1 MLTTTILACMLSA
14 FANPV
19 GYYRQPAIHADTIVF
34 VSEGDLWK
42 VSASGGVASRLTSHP
57 GDESSPKISPDGKH
71 VAFVGSYEGP
81 AEIYVMPLQGGA
93 PKRLTFD
100 ASRANVV
107 GWKGGRILATTQR
120 FSTLPSTQL
129 TLIDPDNCAR
139 ELVPLA
145 QASDG
150 VFDDSGRNLFFTRL
164 PFQGSHTKRY
174 KGGTVQQLWRLSDGE
189 PEAKALTADFPGTST
204 SPMWWQGR
212 VYFAS
217 DRDGTMEIWSMTADG
232 DDLKQHTTHD
242 WIDVK
247 SPSLSAGRITFQL
260 GADIHLLDL
269 TSGEEKPLAITL
281 DSDFDQTREN
291 WVEKPFDYL
300 SAAHP
305 SPDGKHV
312 VMTVR
317 GQIFVA
323 PRDQGR
329 LVELTRSG
337 GVRYRD
343 AKFMPDGKGIL
354 ALSDESGEVELW
366 TLSLKGD
373 ARTQLTKD
381 ASVLRWEGV
390 PSPDGRYIAHHD
402 KNQEL
407 RLLDT
412 KDNSERTLDS
422 DAYDNI
428 SGVTWSADSRYLA
441 YVNHADNLN
450 AYIRIF
456 DTVSGRIVNA
466 TSDRFVS
473 FSPAFSPDGEWL
485 YFLSERT
492 FNSSVD
498 SPWGYNAPEPYF
510 DKRTKIYALALRPG
524 LRFPFA
530 ATDELFVEGDA
541 KKDTAAKE
549 ANPTSEP
556 AAPDAAPAETKE
568 SVSAIEFEGLAT
580 RLFEIPVPAGN
591 YDRLR
596 VAEKRLFFL
605 SNSADSS
612 ELRVVDIARK
622 DVEAK
627 TLVPDCRGFE
637 VSSDRKSL
645 LIRKR
650 DSLHLIDASASA
662 PASLDKAKID
672 LSGWSFPIVPREEW
686 RQMFRES
693 WRLMR
698 DYFYDRDMHGVDWKA
713 MLARYEPLVDRV
725 ATRAELSDLISQMV
739 GELSALHHF
748 VRGGDL
754 RSGPDNIRPGTLG
767 GVLVRDDA
775 AGGFRIDHI
784 YQSDPDEP
792 GRVSPLSKPLVQ
804 ARVGDVITAINNR
817 PALSVE
823 DPSVILRNQISK
835 QVLLRLKSADG
846 SEREVVTVPISP
858 EDESELRYHEWE
870 YTRRLRVES
879 SDSDIGYLHLRAMGS
894 ENIAEFAKGFYPV
907 FHRKGL
913 IIDVRHNRGGNIDSW
928 ILSRLLRKAW
938 FYWQPRVGK
947 PYWNMQYAFR
957 GHVVVLCDER
967 TASDG
972 EAFAE
977 GVRRLNIGKVIGTRT
992 WGGEVWLSSSNFLV
1006 DGGIATA
1013 SEIGVYGP
1021 EGVWLIEGHGVDPD
1035 IVVDN
1040 TPKRTFEGADA
1051 QLDAAIAYLKRK
1063 IADEPVDVP
1072 AAPDHPDKSHS
1083 PK

>member
-1 MLTTTILACMLSA
+1 MLTTTILACALSA
-14 FANPV
+14 LANPV
-19 GYYRQPAIHADTIVF
+19 GYYRQPTMHADTIVF

-42 VSASGGVASRLTSHP
+42 VPAGGGVASRLTSHP
-57 GDESSPKISPDGKH
+57 GDESSPKISPDGKQ
-71 VAFVGSYEGP
+71 VAFVGTYEGP

-107 GWKGGRILATTQR
+107 GWKGDRILATTQR
-120 FSTLPSTQL
+120 YSTLPSTQL
-129 TLIDPDNCAR
+129 TMIDPANCSR
-139 ELVPLA
+139 EIVPLA

-150 VFDDSGRNLFFTRL
+150 VFDDAGTTLFFTRL

-174 KGGTVQQLWRLSDGE
+174 KGGTAQQLWRLTEGE
-189 PEAKALTADFPGTST
+189 TEATALTVDFPGTSAA
-204 SPMWWQGR
+204 PMWWRSR

-217 DRDGTMEIWSMTADG
+217 DRDGTMEIWSMNADG
-232 DDLKQHTTHD
+232 QDLTQHTRHD
-242 WIDVK
+242 WLDVK
-247 SPSLSAGRITFQL
+247 SPSLSEGRIAFQL
-260 GADIHLLDL
+260 GADIHVLDIA
-269 TSGEEKPLAITL
+269 TGVETPLHITL

-291 WVEKPFDYL
+291 WVEKPFEFL
-300 SAAHP
+300 SAANP

-317 GQIFVA
+317 GQIFIA

-329 LVELTRSG
+329 LIELTRSG
-337 GVRYRD
+337 GVRYRN
-343 AKFMPDGKGIL
+343 AKFMPDGKSIL
-354 ALSDESGEVELW
+354 ALSDESGEIELW
-366 TLSLKGD
+366 KLSPKGD
-373 ARTQLTKD
+373 DRTQLTKD
-381 ASVLRWEGV
+381 ATVLRWEGV

-412 KDNSERTLDS
+412 KDSTEKKIDF
-422 DAYDNI
+422 DAYENI
-428 SGVTWSADSRYLA
+428 SGITWSADSRYLA
-441 YVNHADNLN
+441 YVSHADNLN

-456 DTVSGRIVNA
+456 DTVTGQLANA
-466 TSDRFVS
+466 TTDRFVS
-473 FSPAFSPDGEWL
+473 FSPAFSPDGDWL

-492 FNSSVD
+492 FNSTVD

-510 DKRTKIYALALRPG
+510 DKRTKIYALALRTG

-530 ATDELFVEGDA
+530 PADELFAEVDSKKETPS
-541 KKDTAAKE
+541 KDTQPKADTSSENAA
-549 ANPTSEP
+549 AAPAEP
-556 AAPDAAPAETKE
+556 AAP
-568 SVSAIEFEGLAT
+568 SIEFEGLAS
-580 RLFEIPVPAGN
+580 RLFEVPVSAGN
-591 YDRLR
+591 LDRLS
-596 VAEKRLFFL
+596 VTEKKLYFLNAAE
-605 SNSADSS
+605 ASS
-612 ELRVVDIARK
+612 ELRIIEIARK

-627 TLVPDCRGFE
+627 TLVADCRGYE
-637 VSSDRKSL
+637 LSADRKTL

-650 DSLHLIDASASA
+650 DSLHLIDAGAAA
-662 PASLDKAKID
+662 PAALEKSKVE

-698 DYFYDRDMHGVDWKA
+698 DYFYDRNMHGVDWKA

-767 GVLVRDDA
+767 GVLVRDEQ
-775 AGGFRIDHI
+775 AGGYRIERI

-792 GRVSPLSKPLVQ
+792 ARVSPLAGPLVRAQ
-804 ARVGDVITAINNR
+804 VGEVITAINNR
-817 PALSVE
+817 SALSVE
-823 DPSVILRNQISK
+823 DPSVILRNQIGK
-835 QVLLRLKSADG
+835 QVLLRIKAADG
-846 SEREVVTVPISP
+846 SEREAITVPLSP
-858 EDESELRYHEWE
+858 EDDAELRYHEWE

-879 SDSDIGYLHLRAMGS
+879 TDPELGYLHLRAMGS

-907 FHRKGL
+907 FNRKGL

-977 GVRRLNIGKVIGTRT
+977 GIKRLNIGTVIGTRT

-1021 EGVWLIEGHGVDPD
+1021 EGTWLIEGHGVDPD
-1035 IVVDN
+1035 VVVDN

-1051 QLDAAIAYLKRK
+1051 QLDAAIAYLRRK
-1063 IADEPVDVP
+1063 IQEQPIDVP
-1072 AAPDHPDKSHS
+1072 QAPGHPDKSYS